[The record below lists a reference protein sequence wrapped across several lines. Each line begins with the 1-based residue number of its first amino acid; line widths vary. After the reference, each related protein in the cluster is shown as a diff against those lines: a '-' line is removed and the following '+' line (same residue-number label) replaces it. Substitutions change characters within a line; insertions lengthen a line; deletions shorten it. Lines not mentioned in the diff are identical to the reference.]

1 MAQGNLLTM
10 DKQPKDAKDKD
21 TGKTKDAV
29 KHLQA
34 EMLELQTLVAGLT
47 RETRSGDAAN
57 LPAAPVGDVSDEA
70 VAALGA
76 AFASAQKVALLRAL
90 DNGGEATAASLGE
103 AAHLSTGSL
112 YHHLRDLTHAR
123 LVAQTDRT
131 RYALTPRGV
140 KVLHTLLALAAE
152 S

>member
-1 MAQGNLLTM
+1 MAQGNHLTM
-10 DKQPKDAKDKD
+10 DKQPKDIKDKD
-21 TGKTKDAV
+21 AGKTKDTV
-29 KHLQA
+29 KQLQA
-34 EMLELQTLVAGLT
+34 EMRELQTLVAGLMT
-47 RETRSGDAAN
+47 ARGTDFPFDGT
-57 LPAAPVGDVSDEA
+57 VSDEA

-76 AFASAQKVALLRAL
+76 AFASPHKVALLRAL
-90 DNGGEATAASLGE
+90 ESGEATAAILGE

-112 YHHLRDLTHAR
+112 YHHLRDLIHAH

-152 S
+152 H